1 MNLVPHEQ
9 DFPLYTTDPTTG
21 ELVPVENGQY
31 LSQAEIER
39 RRRARKRAQQQAIR
53 RTANDERTSAFGYFT
68 FCRYISSAPFWANM
82 PNADLVRLFYL
93 STYMLYERST
103 LCYSN
108 GRMLTADS
116 LPEVLQTS
124 ESTCRRFLAEMEQQD
139 YLQIEDGAVT
149 MNTEYF
155 ARQSIRHWIGDDRSF
170 IRVYHNAYRYLY
182 RQLKNKQRGQLA
194 YLIRMIPYLHEER
207 NIVCAN
213 TFAHDADRIT
223 PLDDKRICEAVEY
236 NPNQSAR
243 LMKDLQA
250 LHLEN
255 GQPAFIYNAEQ
266 RCFIVHP
273 ALFYEGDAQGAV
285 LRDMNENHEN
295 A

>member
-1 MNLVPHEQ
+1 MSVVAKTFLVDTE
-9 DFPLYTTDPTTG
+9 TG
-21 ELVPVENGQY
+21 DTQEAQGGQY
-31 LSQAEIER
+31 ISQEEIER
-39 RRRARKRAQQQAIR
+39 RRYFQERARQQAIR
-53 RTANDERTSAFGYFT
+53 HAANDGRTRAFGNFT
-68 FCRYISSAPFWANM
+68 FCRYMPSAPFWADM

-93 STYMLYERST
+93 STCMLYERST

-108 GRMLTADS
+108 GRALTADS

-124 ESTCRRFLAEMEQQD
+124 ESTCRRFLAAMEQQG
-139 YLQIEDGAVT
+139 YIQIEDGSVT

-170 IRVYHNAYRYLY
+170 IRVYHNAYRCLY
-182 RQLKNKQRGQLA
+182 RQLENRQRGQLA
-194 YLIRMIPYLHEER
+194 YLIRMIPYLNEEH
-207 NIVCAN
+207 NVVCAN
-213 TFAHDADRIT
+213 RFAHDTSRIV
-223 PLDDKRICEAVEY
+223 PLDDKRICEAVGY

-243 LMKDLQA
+243 LMRDLQA

-255 GQPAFIYNAEQ
+255 GQPAFQYNTQ
-266 RCFIVHP
+266 QHCFIIHP

>member
-1 MNLVPHEQ
+1 MSVVAKTFLVDTE
-9 DFPLYTTDPTTG
+9 TG
-21 ELVPVENGQY
+21 DTQEAQGGQY
-31 LSQAEIER
+31 ISQEEIER
-39 RRRARKRAQQQAIR
+39 RRYFRKKKQQQAIR
-53 RTANDERTSAFGYFT
+53 RTANDERTSAFGHFT
-68 FCRYISSAPFWANM
+68 FCRYTPSTPFWANM

-93 STYMLYERST
+93 STYILYERST

-108 GRMLTADS
+108 GRALTADS
-116 LPEVLQTS
+116 LPEVLQTL
-124 ESTCRRFLAEMEQQD
+124 ESTCRRFLVAMEQQG
-139 YLQIEDGAVT
+139 YLQIEVGAVT

-182 RQLKNKQRGQLA
+182 RQLKNRQRGQLA

-207 NIVCAN
+207 NIVCVDR
-213 TFAHDADRIT
+213 FVHDASRIV
-223 PLDDKRICEAVEY
+223 PLDDKRICEAVGY

-243 LMKDLQA
+243 LMRDLQA
-250 LHLEN
+250 LHLQN
-255 GQPAFIYNAEQ
+255 GQPTFKYNTEQ
-266 RCFIVHP
+266 HCFIIHP
-273 ALFYEGDAQGAV
+273 ALFYEGDAQEAV

>member
-1 MNLVPHEQ
+1 MPHEQ

-182 RQLKNKQRGQLA
+182 RQLKKKQRGQLA

-223 PLDDKRICEAVEY
+223 PLDDKHICEAVEY

>member
-1 MNLVPHEQ
+1 MPVVAKTFLIDEE
-9 DFPLYTTDPTTG
+9 TG
-21 ELVPVENGQY
+21 DTQEAQGGQY
-31 LSQAEIER
+31 ISQEEIER
-39 RRRARKRAQQQAIR
+39 RRYFQKKKQQQAIR
-53 RTANDERTSAFGYFT
+53 RAANDDRTRAFGNFT
-68 FCRYISSAPFWANM
+68 FCRYMPSAPFWANM

-93 STYMLYERST
+93 STCMLYERST

-108 GRMLTADS
+108 GRTLTVDS

-124 ESTCRRFLAEMEQQD
+124 ESTCRRFLTAMEQQG

-155 ARQSIRHWIGDDRSF
+155 ARQSIRHWIGDERSF
-170 IRVYHNAYRYLY
+170 IRVYHNAYRCLY
-182 RQLKNKQRGQLA
+182 RQLENRQRGQLA

-213 TFAHDADRIT
+213 RFAHDANRIV
-223 PLDDKRICEAVEY
+223 PLDDKRICEAVGY

-255 GQPAFIYNAEQ
+255 EQPAFIYNTEQ
-266 RCFIVHP
+266 RCFIMHP

-285 LRDMNENHEN
+285 LCNMNENHEN

>member
-1 MNLVPHEQ
+1 M
-9 DFPLYTTDPTTG
+9 
-21 ELVPVENGQY
+21 
-31 LSQAEIER
+31 
-39 RRRARKRAQQQAIR
+39 
-53 RTANDERTSAFGYFT
+53 
-68 FCRYISSAPFWANM
+68 
-82 PNADLVRLFYL
+82 
-93 STYMLYERST
+93 
-103 LCYSN
+103 
-108 GRMLTADS
+108 
-116 LPEVLQTS
+116 
-124 ESTCRRFLAEMEQQD
+124 
-139 YLQIEDGAVT
+139 
-149 MNTEYF
+149 
-155 ARQSIRHWIGDDRSF
+155 
-170 IRVYHNAYRYLY
+170 
-182 RQLKNKQRGQLA
+182 KNKQRGQLA

>member
-1 MNLVPHEQ
+1 M
-9 DFPLYTTDPTTG
+9 
-21 ELVPVENGQY
+21 PVENGQY
-31 LSQAEIER
+31 LSPAEIER
-39 RRRARKRAQQQAIR
+39 RRYFQKKKQQQAIR
-53 RTANDERTSAFGYFT
+53 RAANDERTRKFGNFT
-68 FCRYISSAPFWANM
+68 FCRYTLSAPFWANM

-108 GRMLTADS
+108 GRALTADS

-124 ESTCRRFLAEMEQQD
+124 ESTCRRFLAAMEQQD

-155 ARQSIRHWIGDDRSF
+155 ARQSIRYWRGDERSF
-170 IRVYHNAYRYLY
+170 IRVYHNAYHCLY
-182 RQLKNKQRGQLA
+182 RQLENRQRGQLA

-207 NIVCAN
+207 NIVCVN
-213 TFAHDADRIT
+213 RFEHDASRIV
-223 PLDDKRICEAVEY
+223 PLDDKRICEAVGY

-243 LMKDLQA
+243 LMRDLQA

>member
-1 MNLVPHEQ
+1 MNNVPHEQ

-21 ELVPVENGQY
+21 EFVPVENGQY
-31 LSQAEIER
+31 LSPAEIER
-39 RRRARKRAQQQAIR
+39 RRYFQKKKQQQAIR
-53 RTANDERTSAFGYFT
+53 RAANDERTSAFGHFT

-108 GRMLTADS
+108 GRQLTADS

-124 ESTCRRFLAEMEQQD
+124 ESTCRRFLAVMEQQG

-194 YLIRMIPYLHEER
+194 YLIRMIPYLHEEC
-207 NIVCAN
+207 NIVCAK

-243 LMKDLQA
+243 LMRDLQA

-255 GQPAFIYNAEQ
+255 GQSAFKYNTEQ
-266 RCFIVHP
+266 HCFIIHP
-273 ALFYEGDAQGAV
+273 ALFYEGDAQEAV

>member
-1 MNLVPHEQ
+1 MPVIVKTFFVDTE
-9 DFPLYTTDPTTG
+9 TG
-21 ELVPVENGQY
+21 DTQEAQGGQY
-31 LSQAEIER
+31 IEQEEIER

-53 RTANDERTSAFGYFT
+53 RAANDERTRKFGNFT
-68 FCRYISSAPFWANM
+68 FCRYTPSTPFWANM

-93 STYMLYERST
+93 STYILYERST

-108 GRMLTADS
+108 GRALTADS

-124 ESTCRRFLAEMEQQD
+124 ESTCRRFLAAMEQQD

-155 ARQSIRHWIGDDRSF
+155 ARQSIRYWRGDERSF
-170 IRVYHNAYRYLY
+170 IRVYHNAYHCLY
-182 RQLKNKQRGQLA
+182 RQLENRQRGQLA

-207 NIVCAN
+207 NIVCVN
-213 TFAHDADRIT
+213 RFEHDASRIV
-223 PLDDKRICEAVEY
+223 PLDDKRICEAVGY

-273 ALFYEGDAQGAV
+273 ALFYEGDAQEAV
-285 LRDMNENHEN
+285 LRDMNENSEN
-295 A
+295 T

>member
-1 MNLVPHEQ
+1 M
-9 DFPLYTTDPTTG
+9 
-21 ELVPVENGQY
+21 
-31 LSQAEIER
+31 S
-39 RRRARKRAQQQAIR
+39 
-53 RTANDERTSAFGYFT
+53 
-68 FCRYISSAPFWANM
+68 
-82 PNADLVRLFYL
+82 NADLVRLFYL
-93 STYMLYERST
+93 STCMLYERST

-108 GRMLTADS
+108 GRALTADS

-124 ESTCRRFLAEMEQQD
+124 ESTCRRFLAAMEQQG

-182 RQLKNKQRGQLA
+182 RQLKNRQRGQLA

-207 NIVCAN
+207 NIVCVN
-213 TFAHDADRIT
+213 RFEHDASRVV
-223 PLDDKRICEAVEY
+223 PLDDKRICEAVGY

-243 LMKDLQA
+243 LMRDLQA
-250 LHLEN
+250 LHLKN
-255 GQPAFIYNAEQ
+255 GQSAFKYNTEQ
-266 RCFIVHP
+266 HCFIIHP

-285 LRDMNENHEN
+285 LRDMNENSEN
-295 A
+295 T

>member
-1 MNLVPHEQ
+1 MPHEQ

-21 ELVPVENGQY
+21 ELVPVANGQY

-53 RTANDERTSAFGYFT
+53 RAANDERTRKFGNFT
-68 FCRYISSAPFWANM
+68 FCRYTPSTPFWANM

-93 STYMLYERST
+93 STYILYERST

-108 GRMLTADS
+108 GRALTADS

-124 ESTCRRFLAEMEQQD
+124 ESTCRRFLAEMEQQG

-182 RQLKNKQRGQLA
+182 RQLENRQRGQLA
-194 YLIRMIPYLHEER
+194 YLIRMIPCLNEKH

-213 TFAHDADRIT
+213 KFAHDTSRIV
-223 PLDDKRICEAVEY
+223 PLDDKRICEAVGY

-243 LMKDLQA
+243 LMRDLQA

-255 GQPAFIYNAEQ
+255 GQSAFKYNTEQ
-266 RCFIVHP
+266 HCFIIHP
-273 ALFYEGDAQGAV
+273 ALFYEGDAQGAI
-285 LRDMNENHEN
+285 LRDMNENSEN
-295 A
+295 T

>member
-1 MNLVPHEQ
+1 MPSEQ

-21 ELVPVENGQY
+21 EFVPVENGQY
-31 LSQAEIER
+31 LSPAEIER
-39 RRRARKRAQQQAIR
+39 RRYFQKKKQQQAIR
-53 RTANDERTSAFGYFT
+53 HAANDERTSAFGYFT

-108 GRMLTADS
+108 GRALTADS

-124 ESTCRRFLAEMEQQD
+124 ESTCRRFLAVMEQQG

-155 ARQSIRHWIGDDRSF
+155 ARQSIRHWIGDERSF
-170 IRVYHNAYRYLY
+170 IRVYHNAYHCLY
-182 RQLKNKQRGQLA
+182 RQLENRQRGQLA
-194 YLIRMIPYLHEER
+194 YLIRMIPYLNEKH
-207 NIVCAN
+207 NIVCADKF
-213 TFAHDADRIT
+213 THDTSRIV
-223 PLDDKRICEAVEY
+223 PLDDKRICEAVGY

>member
-1 MNLVPHEQ
+1 
-9 DFPLYTTDPTTG
+9 
-21 ELVPVENGQY
+21 
-31 LSQAEIER
+31 
-39 RRRARKRAQQQAIR
+39 
-53 RTANDERTSAFGYFT
+53 
-68 FCRYISSAPFWANM
+68 M

-93 STYMLYERST
+93 STCMLYKRDT
-103 LCYSN
+103 LYYSN
-108 GRMLTADS
+108 GRQLTADS

-124 ESTCRRFLAEMEQQD
+124 ESTCRRFLAAMEQQG
-139 YLQIEDGAVT
+139 YLQIEDGAVI

-182 RQLKNKQRGQLA
+182 RQLKKKQRGQLA

-285 LRDMNENHEN
+285 LRDMNENHKN

>member
-1 MNLVPHEQ
+1 MPVIVKTFFVDTE
-9 DFPLYTTDPTTG
+9 TG
-21 ELVPVENGQY
+21 DTQEAQGGQY
-31 LSQAEIER
+31 IEQEEIER

-53 RTANDERTSAFGYFT
+53 HAANDERTRKFGNFT
-68 FCRYISSAPFWANM
+68 FCRYMPSAPFWVNM
-82 PNADLVRLFYL
+82 SNADLVRLFYL
-93 STYMLYERST
+93 STHMLYERST

-108 GRMLTADS
+108 GRALTADS

-124 ESTCRRFLAEMEQQD
+124 ESTCRRFLAAMEQQG

-155 ARQSIRHWIGDDRSF
+155 ARQSIRYWRGDERSF
-170 IRVYHNAYRYLY
+170 IRVYHNAYRFLY
-182 RQLKNKQRGQLA
+182 RQLENRQRGQLA

-207 NIVCAN
+207 NIVCVIR
-213 TFAHDADRIT
+213 FAHDASRIV
-223 PLDDKRICEAVEY
+223 PLDDKCICKAVGY

>member
-1 MNLVPHEQ
+1 MPVIVKTFFVDTE
-9 DFPLYTTDPTTG
+9 TG
-21 ELVPVENGQY
+21 DTQEAQGGQY
-31 LSQAEIER
+31 IEQEEIER

-53 RTANDERTSAFGYFT
+53 HAANDERTRKFGNFT
-68 FCRYISSAPFWANM
+68 FCRYTPSAPFWANM

-103 LCYSN
+103 LCYRN
-108 GRMLTADS
+108 GRQLTADS

-124 ESTCRRFLAEMEQQD
+124 ESTCRRFLAVMEQQG

>member
-1 MNLVPHEQ
+1 
-9 DFPLYTTDPTTG
+9 
-21 ELVPVENGQY
+21 
-31 LSQAEIER
+31 
-39 RRRARKRAQQQAIR
+39 
-53 RTANDERTSAFGYFT
+53 
-68 FCRYISSAPFWANM
+68 
-82 PNADLVRLFYL
+82 
-93 STYMLYERST
+93 
-103 LCYSN
+103 
-108 GRMLTADS
+108 
-116 LPEVLQTS
+116 
-124 ESTCRRFLAEMEQQD
+124 MEQQG

-182 RQLKNKQRGQLA
+182 RQLKNRQRGQLA

-207 NIVCAN
+207 NIVCAK

-255 GQPAFIYNAEQ
+255 GQPAFIYTAEQ